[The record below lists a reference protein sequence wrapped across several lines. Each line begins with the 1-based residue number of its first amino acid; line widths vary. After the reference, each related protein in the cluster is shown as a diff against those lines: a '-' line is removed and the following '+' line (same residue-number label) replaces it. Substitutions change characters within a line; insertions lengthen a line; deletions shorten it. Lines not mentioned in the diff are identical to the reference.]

1 MRIAVLADPVI
12 KQEIIFKG
20 TGENEIIW
28 ADTIKVLEM
37 LSDIDG
43 YFDLEFVPDNQR
55 IERLKK
61 LQGPIFINAVEVT
74 ISELGPRFIR
84 LNAWPTFIN
93 RPLIEVAAKTEE
105 PVQGIMKALGW
116 KYQVVPDIPG
126 MLTPRVIAMII
137 NEAYFTLEQ
146 QVSTKDEIDI
156 AMKLGTNYPYGPF
169 EWADKIGLKKIH
181 SLLER
186 LAKDDERYRPCELL
200 AMEAHHEI
208 LRFR

>member
-12 KQEIIFKG
+12 RQEMIFKG

-37 LSDIDG
+37 PSDVDV

-55 IERLKK
+55 LGRLKQ
-61 LQGPIFINAVEVT
+61 LQGPIFINAVEET
-74 ISELGPRFIR
+74 ISELGPNFIR

-93 RPLIEVAAKTEE
+93 RPVIEVAAKNEE
-105 PVQGIMKALGW
+105 NVQGIMDALGW

-146 QVSTKDEIDI
+146 QVSTKDEIDT

-181 SLLER
+181 SLLGR
-186 LAKDDERYRPCELL
+186 LAKDDERYRSCELL
-200 AMEAHHEI
+200 AMEAHNEI
-208 LRFR
+208 LRIR